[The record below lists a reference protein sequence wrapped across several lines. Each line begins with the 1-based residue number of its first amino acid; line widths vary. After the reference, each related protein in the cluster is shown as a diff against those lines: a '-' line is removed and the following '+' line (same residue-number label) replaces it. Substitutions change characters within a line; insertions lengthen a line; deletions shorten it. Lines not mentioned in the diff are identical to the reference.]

1 MEIRGGVTRR
11 DERRTTNKQWKIELL
26 SLWAVGRL
34 SFANIAVHLDIARL
48 GGGVSNRVPHKIQS
62 ENFETGHLFSIAK
75 LNFESICFLAFFDLR
90 PFKLVHRHLKFLAF
104 LHSENEVKICKI
116 DKMAKNHFSRAEKGS
131 QGV

>member
-1 MEIRGGVTRR
+1 M
-11 DERRTTNKQWKIELL
+11 
-26 SLWAVGRL
+26 RL
-34 SFANIAVHLDIARL
+34 QQKFKTITPPIGYPIVLR
-48 GGGVSNRVPHKIQS
+48 
-62 ENFETGHLFSIAK
+62 ENFLKIKTGHLFSIAK

-90 PFKLVHRHLKFLAF
+90 PFKLVHRPLKFLAF